1 MSFRLIYHYWSI
13 QPVKHKLTRFAA
25 WPVADEAL
33 SQQLLDLV
41 QSAGHYRQI
50 KKGANGSYTS
60 FIFRVKS
67 NKIMQ
72 RPPRP

>member
-1 MSFRLIYHYWSI
+1 MAEDTNAGKYFYLSSHEI
-13 QPVKHKLTRFAA
+13 QLTESAA

-50 KKGANGSYTS
+50 KKGANGSYT
-60 FIFRVKS
+60 FLFTPQI
-67 NKIMQ
+67 Q
-72 RPPRP
+72 G